1 MLTAIRQ
8 WVIKTMVKNNTG
20 VVQTLPKREIIE
32 LNTQITA
39 ERLMRSGINPESL
52 KNVNQVENAV
62 NAIDNTPRVIPATS
76 KEGQGITEKLFGKRG
91 EVFDMQGNKLDSNK
105 SIMAGTQ
112 IDEKSLKEGLMKTD
126 NPFSDLV
133 KTTKQKPKTLKER
146 EAEVL
151 AGMEKNNKE
160 AVQRIRNR
168 KMVKDAVDNAS
179 PGFVSGDRKYNAQL
193 VADDLADKRF
203 NKDFFDLDQKQQ
215 SDIYSEALDGLD
227 DVDKFATGGRAGFKG
242 GYLASGAKQLGKK
255 YKGSTL
261 SAILENPKLLG
272 AELGHDGIMEVMR
285 LLPSLFADGG
295 RIGLKG
301 GSGFLKFLKKFKVK
315 QSGDDVKEFLS
326 KRQFMKDIVGNTE
339 KNRKA
344 RQLAELKEAMEEA
357 RKNPG
362 FKFPSG
368 KELRTDIEKE
378 IAPILLKDRKLN
390 ATGGRIGYRDGPKI
404 KVQASGSKTGKNQI
418 EGAPEGITYDSESI
432 DAIIKA
438 DIPISQKI
446 DLLADYQYGK
456 GRTRIDNKDQEIY
469 MDEGG
474 YKNRNVGLGFNQDGE
489 GFSGTVM
496 RNLETGD
503 DDFRIRFKK
512 SFADGGRIGLKAG
525 MTKRAFL
532 KLMGSVGATIGA
544 AKSGIFTGLG
554 KGAGKQVAKEVAQ
567 QTTSSTPPPYFFKL
581 AEKIKMMGD
590 DVTATT
596 ERTMAKKLPSKDGK
610 SEYLLEEDMVTGN
623 TSIKKIYKEDDNMI
637 TDVEIME
644 FRKGEDVITKDGK
657 AIKTPDEYE
666 EVTEVNKRIYKDD
679 YNASDYS
686 DGINVDAIIKEV
698 DDTTPSIKKAG
709 GGIARML
716 GE

>member
-512 SFADGGRIGLKAG
+512 SFADGGRIGLRSG

-554 KGAGKQVAKEVAQ
+554 KGAGKQVAKEVVQ
-567 QTTSSTPPPYFFKL
+567 QSTSTPPPYFFKL

-610 SEYLLEEDMVTGN
+610 SEYLLEEDMVTGD

>member
-227 DVDKFATGGRAGFKG
+227 DVDKFATGGRVGLKIG
-242 GYLASGAKQLGKK
+242 TGKK
-255 YKGSTL
+255 
-261 SAILENPKLLG
+261 I
-272 AELGHDGIMEVMR
+272 
-285 LLPSLFADGG
+285 
-295 RIGLKG
+295 
-301 GSGFLKFLKKFKVK
+301 FKV
-315 QSGDDVKEFLS
+315 S
-326 KRQFMKDIVGNTE
+326 
-339 KNRKA
+339 
-344 RQLAELKEAMEEA
+344 
-357 RKNPG
+357 
-362 FKFPSG
+362 
-368 KELRTDIEKE
+368 
-378 IAPILLKDRKLN
+378 
-390 ATGGRIGYRDGPKI
+390 
-404 KVQASGSKTGKNQI
+404 
-418 EGAPEGITYDSESI
+418 
-432 DAIIKA
+432 
-438 DIPISQKI
+438 
-446 DLLADYQYGK
+446 
-456 GRTRIDNKDQEIY
+456 
-469 MDEGG
+469 
-474 YKNRNVGLGFNQDGE
+474 
-489 GFSGTVM
+489 
-496 RNLETGD
+496 
-503 DDFRIRFKK
+503 
-512 SFADGGRIGLKAG
+512 
-525 MTKRAFL
+525 
-532 KLMGSVGATIGA
+532 
-544 AKSGIFTGLG
+544 
-554 KGAGKQVAKEVAQ
+554 
-567 QTTSSTPPPYFFKL
+567 
-581 AEKIKMMGD
+581 
-590 DVTATT
+590 
-596 ERTMAKKLPSKDGK
+596 
-610 SEYLLEEDMVTGN
+610 
-623 TSIKKIYKEDDNMI
+623 KKI
-637 TDVEIME
+637 
-644 FRKGEDVITKDGK
+644 
-657 AIKTPDEYE
+657 
-666 EVTEVNKRIYKDD
+666 
-679 YNASDYS
+679 
-686 DGINVDAIIKEV
+686 
-698 DDTTPSIKKAG
+698 
-709 GGIARML
+709 
-716 GE
+716 